1 MHCGVTFYFLGIL
14 AVRHSSP
21 LEYVLS
27 IYEALGSVF
36 IPEYLRK
43 ERKRE
48 KMEQEQ
54 EDKAAAGTRR
64 AYKWRRI
71 RKPSPIPPLQVVVKS
86 PLPQMVMFVWQLLWQ
101 GKEVRGTK
109 PQTAQPAQPAS
120 GQICLVAD
128 VASETQV
135 AFGKYLFRE

>member
-21 LEYVLS
+21 LECVLS

-54 EDKAAAGTRR
+54 EDEAAAGTCKPTSGVGYANLVLSLHFRWWLSHLCP
-64 AYKWRRI
+64 KW
-71 RKPSPIPPLQVVVKS
+71 
-86 PLPQMVMFVWQLLWQ
+86 
-101 GKEVRGTK
+101 
-109 PQTAQPAQPAS
+109 
-120 GQICLVAD
+120 
-128 VASETQV
+128 
-135 AFGKYLFRE
+135 

>member
-21 LEYVLS
+21 LECVLS

-54 EDKAAAGTRR
+54 EDEAAAGTHKPTSGVGYANLVLSLHFRWWLSHHLSSAPNGDVCLATAVAR
-64 AYKWRRI
+64 KGGEGYKT
-71 RKPSPIPPLQVVVKS
+71 PDS
-86 PLPQMVMFVWQLLWQ
+86 
-101 GKEVRGTK
+101 
-109 PQTAQPAQPAS
+109 TASAS